1 VITVTDTVASEAAR
15 TQPQAVRD
23 SLVHMLWAAYEAE
36 RLGEPCL
43 HYVLAAD
50 RGQAL
55 SEYHP
60 DGVCFYL
67 ASQQSPA
74 ELLDRLAE
82 FEQAHG
88 AERLSYRERA
98 LYLALM
104 VGSPLRGFLCDSAV
118 ISYNDPRRP
127 GWPVLYVNHHEGQ
140 LARHIHP
147 LDLDLFAG
155 VDVVDGLDARALWCR
170 AEKAIELVQLDNLR
184 LFLMQGV
191 RFSDG

>member
-1 VITVTDTVASEAAR
+1 MITVNDTVASEAAQ

-23 SLVHMLWAAYEAE
+23 RLIHMLWAAREAE

-43 HYVLAAD
+43 HHLLAAD
-50 RGQAL
+50 DEATL
-55 SEYHP
+55 AAYHP
-60 DGVCFYL
+60 GGVCFYP
-67 ASQQSPA
+67 ASEGSPE

-82 FEQAHG
+82 FEQAHR
-88 AERLSYRERA
+88 AERLGYRERA
-98 LYLALM
+98 LYLALI
-104 VGSPLRGFLCDSAV
+104 VGPPLRGFLCASAV
-118 ISYNDPRRP
+118 ISYNDPRHP
-127 GWPVLYVNHHEGQ
+127 GWPVLYVNHRQGQ